1 MMMMMTISVVLIPLA
16 VWTPLVPNILRNYE
30 RTLSAFKKRDSHF
43 SFFSFFSQ
51 SVGRMPEIDPLNQSS
66 SPITIR
72 CCVPS
77 ASEHTLVPL
86 QQERITFSSS
96 SVVV

>member
-1 MMMMMTISVVLIPLA
+1 MMMTISVVLIPLA

-43 SFFSFFSQ
+43 SFFSQ
-51 SVGRMPEIDPLNQSS
+51 SVGRMPEIDPLNQS

>member
-1 MMMMMTISVVLIPLA
+1 MMMTMISVVLIPLA

-30 RTLSAFKKRDSHF
+30 RTLSAFKKRDSH
-43 SFFSFFSQ
+43 FSFFSQ